1 MRYKYWVITFVM
13 LTFLCS
19 AGLGVSNYLL
29 DPFGLRSVEDKDFY
43 NISRTDISYLYP
55 VKIAQKAPYYLVG
68 TSRTGRINLSIAAR
82 YLQAHIM
89 RVGSGGQTLQESL
102 FLIKH
107 IKANGGCFISGFDTF
122 SLNTHYSSSDRL
134 QNAFTVTTNENLL
147 MLYMHPRTTQASLRY
162 LRNKFFSQPHNKV
175 FNVYDSEVGKNNS
188 YQEIESNYFIN
199 GKQNFHFYI
208 LYRSYAVDIQKI
220 LELARLADS
229 KDIVIIF
236 PKYAYYYKLFA
247 KYGVQEPYFQAI
259 KLLVENTNA
268 RVFSFYGINS
278 ITLNKDNFDDNAWHF
293 KPKIG
298 NLILARIFKD
308 DSIEVPKDFGVEL
321 TKDNIDTYLNTL
333 RIQIRDY
340 NPSE

>member
-29 DPFGLRSVEDKDFY
+29 DPFGLRSVEDKDFTNLS
-43 NISRTDISYLYP
+43 NIELSYIYP
-55 VKIAQKAPYYLVG
+55 VKIAQKASYYLVG
-68 TSRTGRINLSIAAR
+68 TSRTIRISLPLVAK
-82 YLQAHIM
+82 YLHTYII
-89 RVGSGGQTLQESL
+89 RVGMSGQTLQENL
-102 FLIKH
+102 FLIER
-107 IKANGGCFISGFDTF
+107 IKANKNNFIDGFDIFSINESYATSNRVQEAFAAADDTITTLVTF
-122 SLNTHYSSSDRL
+122 YLNPH
-134 QNAFTVTTNENLL
+134 
-147 MLYMHPRTTQASLRY
+147 TTQASLRHI
-162 LRNKFFSQPHNKV
+162 KTKIFSLPHNR
-175 FNVYDSEVGKNNS
+175 FFTALDSQQGKDNS
-188 YQEIESNYFIN
+188 HQEIESNYFLN
-199 GKQNFHFYI
+199 GKKNFRQYRFYNI
-208 LYRSYAVDIQKI
+208 DMQKI
-220 LELARLADS
+220 LRLAKLGDS
-229 KDIVIIF
+229 NDVFIIF